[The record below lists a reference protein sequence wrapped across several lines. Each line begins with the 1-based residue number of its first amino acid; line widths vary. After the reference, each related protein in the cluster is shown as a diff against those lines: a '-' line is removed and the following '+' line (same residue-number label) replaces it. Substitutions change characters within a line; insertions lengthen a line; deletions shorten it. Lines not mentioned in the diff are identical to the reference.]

1 MSLQYKVVILVFGII
16 LTTGIIGGLSGL
28 YFQRQA
34 AVEQFSDSTMVLAAT
49 LRDSIERDM
58 LLPDREHIQQSVRL
72 LGSRSP
78 VTEVSIVSPD
88 RRVYASSIIPTI
100 GQMKDDRELDRVFTL
115 GETITSSA
123 FQSEQDKL
131 YIIYPLVNKSACF
144 SCHGSSPVIL
154 GAIKIGWDTTSLIRR
169 VEQQTLVMLII
180 GGLAVAVM
188 VVALSFT
195 LRSAVVR
202 PLMRLAASA
211 RRIATG
217 NYSARVDARG
227 NDEVGTVARSFND
240 MAQRIQE
247 RTEQLQQMV
256 KIRGQLLDR
265 LISVQEE
272 ERRRIAREL
281 HDEIGQVLSAIM
293 MELSRTVESLPAEA
307 TVARE
312 KLEKS
317 RVIAAQSLA
326 ELRRMIYD
334 LRPEVLDQLGLV
346 PALRS
351 YIRNRLEEQ
360 NIQVNL
366 SIQGL
371 KDRLPSQMEITLF
384 RVVQEA
390 VTNIL
395 RYAKATVVDIDLTA
409 TESAVTV
416 TVKDNGQGFD
426 VDKTLRSTESWGL
439 RGIRERASVINGEL
453 TIESKAGQ
461 GTRLQLRIPL

>member
-100 GQMKDDRELDRVFTL
+100 GQTKDDRELDRVFTL
-115 GETITSSA
+115 GETITSAA

-227 NDEVGTVARSFND
+227 HDEVGTVARSFND